1 MTTPARRLALW
12 TLSALGGV
20 IGAWALFFPASFYD
34 DFPGFGL
41 LWISVDG
48 PFNERLIRDVGAFY
62 LALTA
67 AGIAVA
73 LSRTLKGGRAMGI
86 AWAVFSVP
94 HLVYHLDHLHLAD
107 PVDAAVQAVALVL
120 TLALTAP
127 LLWPDARARTA
138 PSTAPTTIRPSR
150 RSSRPGSSTK

>member
-1 MTTPARRLALW
+1 MTTSTRRLALW
-12 TLSALGGV
+12 TLSALAGV

-48 PFNERLIRDVGAFY
+48 PFNEHLIRDVGAFY

-73 LSRTLKGGRAMGI
+73 LSRTLEGTRAMGI
-86 AWAVFSVP
+86 AWVVFSVP

-107 PVDAAVQAVALVL
+107 PLDAGLQAAALVL
-120 TLALTAP
+120 TLALTGP
-127 LLWPDARARTA
+127 LLLPDAGARTS
-138 PSTAPTTIRPSR
+138 PSATRTELPCQCNVIP
-150 RSSRPGSSTK
+150 